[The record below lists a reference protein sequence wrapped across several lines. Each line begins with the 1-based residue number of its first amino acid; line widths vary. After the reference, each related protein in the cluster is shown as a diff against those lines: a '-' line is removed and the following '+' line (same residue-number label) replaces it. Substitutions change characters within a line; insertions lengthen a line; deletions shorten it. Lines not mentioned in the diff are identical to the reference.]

1 MPSSLDRMPLRP
13 LGSVVLTGAL
23 LLGAAACG
31 GDDEPAADKSPSAS
45 ASASPS
51 ATATSGARVPNPL
64 DPTGVPVSGVPTDFP
79 TETVPLVKG
88 AVEQP
93 LGPGGGPEGKKGWI
107 LELKLTSTDPEKC
120 YTDAA
125 ALLTAR
131 GFVEQ
136 PGAFDDGKG
145 NRQAQYI
152 GPGYAVIISSSPL
165 DGGGCRLGY
174 EVGQVRGTPPG

>member
-1 MPSSLDRMPLRP
+1 MPSSLDRMPMRP
-13 LGSVVLTGAL
+13 LGSAVLLGAL

-31 GDDEPAADKSPSAS
+31 GDDEPAAEESPSATVSGSPSAS
-45 ASASPS
+45 A
-51 ATATSGARVPNPL
+51 TSGAPIPNPL
-64 DPTGVPVSGVPTDFP
+64 DPTGVPVSGVPSDFP
-79 TETVPLVKG
+79 TGSVPLVDG
-88 AVEQP
+88 PVGQP
-93 LGPGGGPEGKKGWI
+93 LGPGSGPEGKKGWV
-107 LELKLTSTDPEKC
+107 LELKLTSTDPETC

-152 GPGYAVIISSSPL
+152 GPGYAVIISCSPL